1 MSVARDMMVFYGE
14 HREFLCEARWHRERY
29 IIQLVLDRIVRDGL
43 FFVVGNSVEVSNMK
57 KSFG

>member
-1 MSVARDMMVFYGE
+1 MMVSYGE

-43 FFVVGNSVEVSNMK
+43 FFVVGNSVEISKMQ
-57 KSFG
+57 KSSG